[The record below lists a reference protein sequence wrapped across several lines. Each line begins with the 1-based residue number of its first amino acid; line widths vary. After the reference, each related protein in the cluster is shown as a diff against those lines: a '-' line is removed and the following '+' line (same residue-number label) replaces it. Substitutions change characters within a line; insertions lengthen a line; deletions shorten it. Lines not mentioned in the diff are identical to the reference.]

1 MRERVAPGSR
11 QPAGSISTWGTSGC
25 SPSHCQSGL
34 EVGRAPTR
42 STTSGGWLC
51 SHPAAASGSA
61 VAMSRLRSW
70 LPARAPE
77 RGSATIGRPRAAAQ
91 AAAAAGSAGSSCGP
105 STSKPRRPD
114 ARAATRATASGVGSI
129 RPGSTVGGGAEG
141 PGGGPVGTRGSRKRR
156 LRCTGPGGDSRAL
169 PTRRAA
175 RAAARPGAPS
185 PGSGGSRSRDHLT
198 AVPKR
203 PAWSMVCGA
212 PTPCRSAGRSAVIKM
227 SGTRPCRASTAA
239 GRNSAAAVP
248 EVQTA
253 TAGNRVA
260 RAMPRAKKAEERSS
274 WWGQSVMPGSS
285 ARARASGVL
294 RDPGVT
300 QACAT
305 PSEARARMRGTV
317 NP

>member
-1 MRERVAPGSR
+1 
-11 QPAGSISTWGTSGC
+11 
-25 SPSHCQSGL
+25 
-34 EVGRAPTR
+34 
-42 STTSGGWLC
+42 
-51 SHPAAASGSA
+51 
-61 VAMSRLRSW
+61 MSRLRSW

-77 RGSATIGRPRAAAQ
+77 SGSARIGKARAAAQ
-91 AAAAAGSAGSSCGP
+91 AAAAWGSAGSSCGP
-105 STSKPRRPD
+105 STSRPRRPETW
-114 ARAATRATASGVGSI
+114 AAKRATASEVGSI
-129 RPGSTVGGGAEG
+129 RPRSIVGGAAERVG
-141 PGGGPVGTRGSRKRR
+141 HGPVGTSGSRKRR
-156 LRCTGPGGDSRAL
+156 LRCTGPGGDSRAAS
-169 PTRRAA
+169 TRRAA

-185 PGSGGSRSRDHLT
+185 PGRGGSRSRDHLA

-248 EVQTA
+248 DVQTT
-253 TAGNRVA
+253 TAGKRVA

-285 ARARASGVL
+285 ARARARGVL

-300 QACAT
+300 QAWAT
-305 PSEARARMRGTV
+305 PSEARARTSGTV